1 MQKLTPACLPPYTS
15 FLCKSE
21 LLLVVSRSYLPVY
34 RSNVV
39 WQLVVGK
46 APVAIPPKKEAWL
59 PAIF

>member
-1 MQKLTPACLPPYTS
+1 MNTLPIEMIMNILS

>member
-1 MQKLTPACLPPYTS
+1 MIMNILS